1 MQLEIDPL
9 LVSLVL
15 SFLVTVRMASQEK
28 DLSGNTTKNA
38 GILAMLWVFCL
49 LLLYLTAICVATN
62 RYCQLAVD
70 MRKDFVVNYIG
81 TGLLNYLSTV
91 SLLVGSTI
99 RLSGTS
105 SKSWKNLS
113 YSLFVLFVAALIMRF
128 VLAPILS
135 VH

>member
-1 MQLEIDPL
+1 M
-9 LVSLVL
+9 LV
-15 SFLVTVRMASQEK
+15 A
-28 DLSGNTTKNA
+28 
-38 GILAMLWVFCL
+38 I
-49 LLLYLTAICVATN
+49 TAICVATN

-99 RLSGTS
+99 RLSGTD